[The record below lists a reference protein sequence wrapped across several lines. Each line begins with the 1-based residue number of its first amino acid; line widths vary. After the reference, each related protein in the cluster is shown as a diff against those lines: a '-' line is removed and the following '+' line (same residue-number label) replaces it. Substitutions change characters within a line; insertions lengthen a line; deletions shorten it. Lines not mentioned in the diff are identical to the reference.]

1 MAENN
6 QEKTEAPTPRRRQE
20 AREEGNVARSMD
32 LTAAAVVIAGIV
44 AVGIFG
50 EGMMRAM
57 AQTAAVVLSGHDM
70 PHDGKLDMQMITTLA
85 YHTILVSAPVPIL
98 CGFAGLFVA
107 LLQVGPLMTTKPLV
121 PNIAKLNPL
130 KGLKNMLGLRGFVR
144 LLMSLCK
151 VIVIVTAASVVIRIE
166 AKRILFLEQLDILH
180 VTHAMAELILVM
192 AIVLGLAL
200 IILALIDYAYQRWQ
214 HEQDL
219 RMSKQDVKEEA
230 KRMDGDPQIKQRR
243 ARIARQMAM
252 QRMALAVP
260 NADVVVTNPTHLAI
274 ALKYDRETMRA
285 PKVVAKGADLM
296 ASRIRQIAQRH
307 GVPLIERKPLAR
319 AMYYAVEVGQEIAP
333 EFYTAVA
340 EVLAHIYRLGDK
352 VAA

>member
-1 MAENN
+1 MAESN
-6 QEKTEAPTPRRRQE
+6 QERTEAPTPRRRQE

-32 LTAAAVVIAGIV
+32 LTAAAVVVAGIV
-44 AVGIFG
+44 AVGVFG
-50 EGMMRAM
+50 EDMIRAL
-57 AQTAAVVLSGHDM
+57 AQTTAIVLAGHDM
-70 PHDGKLDMQMITTLA
+70 PHNGQLDMQMITTLTQ
-85 YHTILVSAPVPIL
+85 HTIMVSAPVPLL
-98 CGFAGLFVA
+98 CGFAGLLVA
-107 LLQVGPLMTTKPLV
+107 LMQVGPLITTKPLV
-121 PNIAKLNPL
+121 PKLSKLNPL
-130 KGLKNMLGLRGFVR
+130 QGLKNIVGLRGFVR

-151 VIVIVTAASVVIRIE
+151 VLVIVTAAAVVIHIE
-166 AKRILFLEQLDILH
+166 AKRILYLEQLDIAH
-180 VTHAMAELILVM
+180 VTHAMAELVLVM

-200 IILALIDYAYQRWQ
+200 IILALIDYSYQRWQ

-219 RMSKQDVKEEA
+219 RMTKQDVKEEA

-243 ARIARQMAM
+243 ARIARQLAM

-274 ALKYDRETMRA
+274 ALKYDRATMRA

-296 ASRIRQIAQRH
+296 AARIRQIAQRH
-307 GVPLIERKPLAR
+307 DVPLIERKPLAR
-319 AMYYAVEVGQEIAP
+319 AMYYAVEVGEEIAP

-340 EVLAHIYRLGDK
+340 EVLAHVYRLGDQ